1 MEIKLVSSTQDILK
15 TVSTAARVCYSGLS
29 VDELLSKF
37 SPEDNRKLIKKV
49 AGMGHLSVIEHAVF
63 TFSVPESLKEELLYI
78 MMEKP
83 YLSISHIENGFIVT
97 LNLRT
102 MKELQT
108 LFPEFKFTKAV
119 AEYIPE
125 WLA

>member
-1 MEIKLVSSTQDILK
+1 MEIKLISSTQNILK

-37 SPEDNRKLIKKV
+37 SPEDNQKLIKKV
-49 AGMGHLSVIEHAVF
+49 TGMGHLSVVEHAVF
-63 TFSVPESLKEELLYI
+63 TFFVSKSLKEELFSI
-78 MMEKP
+78 ITEKP

-119 AEYIPE
+119 AEYIPD
-125 WLA
+125 WLF